1 MELPVVYGML
11 AYFAVLALKTW
22 KAKKV
27 AIVCDPLSQGGT
39 GAGTGDGQRS
49 REA

>member
-11 AYFAVLALKTW
+11 AYFAVFALKTW

-27 AIVCDPLSQGGT
+27 AFVCGPLSQGGT
-39 GAGTGDGQRS
+39 GAGTGDGQHS

>member
-11 AYFAVLALKTW
+11 AYFVVLALKTW

-27 AIVCDPLSQGGT
+27 AIQVCGPLSQGGT
-39 GAGTGDGQRS
+39 GAGTGDRHRS
-49 REA
+49 